1 MLRSMFPIVLMTAF
15 ALSAAPIDPPTR
27 PTPVVRTLTLSTADA
42 AAEVAAIGQNLSK
55 EFVASVY
62 LTKGD
67 DTFELTLTSQT
78 DEKITAKLPANLKPG
93 RYGLMVLTRGDVP
106 RLIEEPVFLILE

>member
-1 MLRSMFPIVLMTAF
+1 MQPYPSTHRPHAG
-15 ALSAAPIDPPTR
+15 SAYFDLIAM
-27 PTPVVRTLTLSTADA
+27 DA
-42 AAEVAAIGQNLSK
+42 GAEVAAHGQNLSK

-78 DEKITAKLPANLKPG
+78 DEKITAKLPANLKSG

-106 RLIEEPVFLILE
+106 RLIEQPVFLILE